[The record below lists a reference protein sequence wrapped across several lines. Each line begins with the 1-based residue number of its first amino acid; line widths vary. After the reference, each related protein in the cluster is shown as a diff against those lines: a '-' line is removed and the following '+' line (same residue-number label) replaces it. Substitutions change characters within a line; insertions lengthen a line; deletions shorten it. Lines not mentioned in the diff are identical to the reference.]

1 MAYTADR
8 LIHDADSH
16 IMEVSSWLRDH
27 ADPAW
32 RDRLPELFVA
42 SVAPG
47 EDSLIDQ
54 YTAHHRDPEYRAAD
68 AEQIMLRKNWKATGS
83 LVAED
88 RPGALDL
95 LGFASQAVFNTF
107 ANGVLVKLEHATDA
121 EAVDRAYGA
130 ATAHNRA
137 ITEFCKVDP
146 RLLAVGYVP
155 LMSIERAP
163 AAAAE
168 AVAFGCDLLMI
179 ASACP
184 SDHSPSHVGLDAV
197 WAIAQDAGVPV
208 VTHVGGAGQ
217 LLSPMYF
224 KNGLPAVADFHGGA
238 ENFRSVDYM
247 AIPNWPMQTLSTLL
261 FDGVLDRFP
270 RLKWGV
276 IEQGASWLPGWMRN
290 LDAAFGAFRKNEE
303 RLKRLSAPPS
313 EIVRRQVRVTP
324 YPHEDTG
331 WIIEQSGPEICL
343 FSSDY
348 PHVEGGRQ
356 PLHRFDTSLAS
367 VSDGAKQRFYFDN
380 FVDLMGDTLARHGL
394 PTMMPAGARA
404 A

>member
-16 IMEVSSWLRDH
+16 IMEVPSWLRDH
-27 ADPAW
+27 ADPVW

-95 LGFASQAVFNTF
+95 LGFASQTVFNTF
-107 ANGVLVKLEHATDA
+107 ANGVLVKLEHATDTD
-121 EAVDRAYGA
+121 AVDRAYGA
-130 ATAHNRA
+130 ATAHNRG

-155 LMSIERAP
+155 LMSIDRAP

-168 AVAFGCDLLMI
+168 AVALGCDLLMI

-184 SDHSPSHVGLDAV
+184 RDHSPSHIGLDPV

-208 VTHVGGAGQ
+208 VTHVGGGGQ

-313 EIVRRQVRVTP
+313 EIVRRGTP
-324 YPHEDTG
+324 
-331 WIIEQSGPEICL
+331 
-343 FSSDY
+343 
-348 PHVEGGRQ
+348 R
-356 PLHRFDTSLAS
+356 
-367 VSDGAKQRFYFDN
+367 
-380 FVDLMGDTLARHGL
+380 
-394 PTMMPAGARA
+394 
-404 A
+404 